1 LFYARE
7 LPMKTLMI
15 ATAGLL
21 LLGALPAQQRDGSAA
36 FEALLRRHDADFDGR
51 ISRAEYPRS
60 AAAFRRLD
68 RDQDGYL
75 SAADFGMAQ
84 KEAPAF
90 SGAAADPSDAMSPAQ
105 VAFFENEIR
114 PLLVVSCYGCH
125 SSQAQK
131 LRGEFRLDSRAALLT
146 GGPSGPALV
155 PGNPDDSLLMHA
167 VRYADEDLQMPP
179 KQPLAPEQ
187 VALLEQWIRDGA
199 PWPKSAATGTPEVE
213 VVSASQDYDFAK
225 AREHWAFRPVEK
237 SAPPTTKRAD
247 WAKGEIDSFLLA
259 AMEGRGVQP
268 VADADRRTWLR
279 RVTLDLTGLPPTPQ
293 ELAAF
298 EADKSEGARERVVDR
313 LLASGAYG
321 ERWGRHWLDV
331 ARYAESSGKDINIAY
346 PHAWRYRDYVI
357 GAFNADKRYDEFLT
371 EQLAG
376 DLLPAANDDER
387 AEHAIATGY
396 LALGPKSHNTRDRRQ
411 FALDV
416 ADEQLDAV
424 TQGMLGMTVACARCH
439 DHKFDAIPTTDYYA
453 LAGIFAS
460 TDTRYGTFRSQGNDH
475 PAALVELPAG
485 AAVAAGPRL
494 TPLAQ
499 TAIERIRDQIE
510 QRAEREAKEAG
521 RAAADGKR
529 DPADAARM
537 RRLEQQTEVLDQL
550 LARFDADGTPNAK
563 NRVAMGAADGAA
575 RDIAVLQ
582 RGELDKPGPIAPR
595 GFLTVLAPLGAPRIE
610 AGSGRRELAG
620 WIASS
625 SNPLT
630 ARVWVNRVWAHLFGA
645 GLVPTT
651 ENFGTSGQPPDH
663 PALLDWLAATFVAD
677 GWSTKA
683 LVRRIALSRAYGLAA
698 TDSSTGLRN
707 DPELVTLWRFPERRL
722 EAEAIRDSMLAVAG
736 LLERAPPVGSNVNFV
751 EGPVR
756 NDAVVKLLQQSRPVR
771 SVYLP
776 IVRDQ
781 LPEPLAVFDVAD
793 PSFVTGMR
801 EETNV
806 ATQAL
811 FLMNDPSVLE
821 ASDALARSLLAEVAD
836 DAERIEQAFLRVLAR
851 TPRGEEAAAV
861 RKFLSDF
868 PAPVSETGKGAKGKA
883 GAKTKPA
890 ADAPA
895 LERRQRVWSAFVQ
908 TLFQSAEFRYLG

>member
-1 LFYARE
+1 MFYARE

-298 EADKSEGARERVVDR
+298 EADASVTASENSTVR
-313 LLASGAYG
+313 LLKRSLPVTPRILGLVTSGVKVSTASV
-321 ERWGRHWLDV
+321 LFKV
-331 ARYAESSGKDINIAY
+331 APGMETT
-346 PHAWRYRDYVI
+346 AWY
-357 GAFNADKRYDEFLT
+357 
-371 EQLAG
+371 
-376 DLLPAANDDER
+376 
-387 AEHAIATGY
+387 
-396 LALGPKSHNTRDRRQ
+396 
-411 FALDV
+411 
-416 ADEQLDAV
+416 
-424 TQGMLGMTVACARCH
+424 
-439 DHKFDAIPTTDYYA
+439 
-453 LAGIFAS
+453 
-460 TDTRYGTFRSQGNDH
+460 
-475 PAALVELPAG
+475 
-485 AAVAAGPRL
+485 
-494 TPLAQ
+494 
-499 TAIERIRDQIE
+499 
-510 QRAEREAKEAG
+510 
-521 RAAADGKR
+521 
-529 DPADAARM
+529 
-537 RRLEQQTEVLDQL
+537 
-550 LARFDADGTPNAK
+550 
-563 NRVAMGAADGAA
+563 
-575 RDIAVLQ
+575 
-582 RGELDKPGPIAPR
+582 
-595 GFLTVLAPLGAPRIE
+595 LAPL
-610 AGSGRRELAG
+610 SVLARG
-620 WIASS
+620 
-625 SNPLT
+625 
-630 ARVWVNRVWAHLFGA
+630 
-645 GLVPTT
+645 PTET
-651 ENFGTSGQPPDH
+651 
-663 PALLDWLAATFVAD
+663 V
-677 GWSTKA
+677 
-683 LVRRIALSRAYGLAA
+683 
-698 TDSSTGLRN
+698 
-707 DPELVTLWRFPERRL
+707 
-722 EAEAIRDSMLAVAG
+722 
-736 LLERAPPVGSNVNFV
+736 
-751 EGPVR
+751 
-756 NDAVVKLLQQSRPVR
+756 RPVR
-771 SVYLP
+771 PGTFTPLRCHCTTTGP
-776 IVRDQ
+776 W
-781 LPEPLAVFDVAD
+781 LAVSWTEKV
-793 PSFVTGMR
+793 
-801 EETNV
+801 
-806 ATQAL
+806 
-811 FLMNDPSVLE
+811 
-821 ASDALARSLLAEVAD
+821 ARS
-836 DAERIEQAFLRVLAR
+836 F
-851 TPRGEEAAAV
+851 
-861 RKFLSDF
+861 
-868 PAPVSETGKGAKGKA
+868 
-883 GAKTKPA
+883 
-890 ADAPA
+890 
-895 LERRQRVWSAFVQ
+895 
-908 TLFQSAEFRYLG
+908 